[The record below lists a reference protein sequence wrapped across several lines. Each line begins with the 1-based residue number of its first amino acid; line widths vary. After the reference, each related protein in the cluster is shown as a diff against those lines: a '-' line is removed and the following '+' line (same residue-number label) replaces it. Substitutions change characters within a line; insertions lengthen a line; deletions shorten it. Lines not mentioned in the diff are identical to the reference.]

1 MHKDIVA
8 AVFKIVGGG
17 EESNCT
23 FQENTVLHIHTMK
36 FHAATKNT

>member
-8 AVFKIVGGG
+8 AVFKIGGG
-17 EESNCT
+17 KSL
-23 FQENTVLHIHTMK
+23 TVLFKRTIKILHIHTMK